1 MVTETHTPAFVSG
14 PQQRPWTTLVVSIAT
29 LLLLALGVANIVA
42 RSTFR
47 DVEDG
52 VLWTERAEGVV
63 AVAVAAGSAGAEA
76 GVAAG
81 DVLLAIDGRP
91 VESVADVTA
100 AQHAAQAG
108 QHAKYSLLR
117 PGARSIVD
125 VLFQPMPNGSNAIY
139 FALAA
144 VGLFS
149 LLVGAAVRLRRPS
162 DPATLHFYWLTV
174 AFFGV
179 FTFSFSGRLDR
190 LDWAFYWSD
199 HVSQVLLPPLFL
211 HFAMVFPARQGWFAR
226 SRWRAA
232 FPVTYV
238 PAFALGGALM
248 ILMAKGPAGDAA
260 FTSHLDQLTRAT
272 YLHLGVFLALGVAVF
287 AAALLSTQTPT
298 ARRQLRWIGWGT
310 ALGGVPF
317 VLAHALP
324 LALGFEPAGWTDLC
338 AIPLGLVPLAYA
350 SAIAR
355 YRLMDIEVIVKRAL
369 VYVAAVSVIVAVYGT
384 LLQLISRFQLG
395 GSTARE
401 WLTALV
407 GALVALL
414 LAPPIKAA
422 TQNAFERAFYR
433 DRLDYRRALV
443 GFARDLNRD
452 LDLARLSARL
462 VTRVS
467 ETLQVDRMVLMLISD
482 DGRSL
487 VASHQDGDP
496 AAAPPCV
503 LDLDSP
509 MGRALAAGQV
519 IALDD
524 PAAVGRFPVEDIDS
538 WRDRGLFSFVP
549 CVAADGIT
557 AALALGQRD
566 RAELLTS
573 EDLTLL
579 VTVAGQIATAIENA
593 RLYRQ
598 LQTKA
603 AELDRL
609 REFNEGIVES
619 LENGLLVVDLD
630 ERVVSWN
637 QSLGVL
643 YGVTREQAQGRPLGE
658 LFDAPVV
665 DAIRAARAESP
676 IGATLSRVP
685 LTTRRQGD
693 DGRLLV
699 NIAVVPLRPLAGA
712 TTVPQGTLVLIE
724 DITGRVRLEE
734 QLQISEKMAS
744 IGLLAAGVAHE
755 VNTPLTGISSYTQML
770 LEGAGADDPRRAML
784 EKIEKQTFRASRIV
798 NSLLSLARRGG
809 SPADTAPVDIN
820 RVITDVLSLLEHQL
834 AQSRITVRKELS
846 AEPVSVLGAE
856 YQLQQVLLNLVLNA
870 RDAMATGG
878 WLTVTTRHNAGRVVI
893 EISDTGA
900 GIRPEHLARI
910 YDPFFTTKSGAQGT
924 GLGLSIAYGIVQDH
938 AGTLACAST
947 EGTGTRFT
955 IALPGIHAGRALAA
969 VKVAQ

>member
-1 MVTETHTPAFVSG
+1 MVTDTQTHAFASG
-14 PQQRPWTTLVVSIAT
+14 RQQRPWTTLVVSVVT
-29 LLLLALGVANIVA
+29 LLLIGLGVANIVVRA
-42 RSTFR
+42 TFHEA
-47 DVEDG
+47 EDG
-52 VLWTERAEGVV
+52 VLWTDRAEGVV
-63 AVAVAAGSAGAEA
+63 AAVVAADGAGARA
-76 GVAAG
+76 GIVEG
-81 DVLLAIDGRP
+81 DVLLAIDDQP
-91 VESVADVTA
+91 VASAADVTA
-100 AQHAAQAG
+100 VQHAVRAG
-108 QHAKYSLLR
+108 QRAKYSVLR
-117 PGARSIVD
+117 PDAQSIVD
-125 VLFQPMPNGSNAIY
+125 IVFQSMPHGSNAIY

-149 LLVGAAVRLRRPS
+149 LLVGAAVRLRRPN

-190 LDWAFYWSD
+190 LDWAFYWGD

-211 HFAMVFPARQGWFAR
+211 HFAMVFPARPAWFAR
-226 SRWRAA
+226 SRWRAV

-248 ILMAKGPAGDAA
+248 VLLARGPASDADFGA
-260 FTSHLDQLTRAT
+260 RLALLSRAT
-272 YLHLGVFLALGVAVF
+272 YLHLGVYLALGVATF
-287 AAALLSTQTPT
+287 AAGLLSTQTPT

-310 ALGGVPF
+310 ALGGLPF
-317 VLAHALP
+317 VVVHALP
-324 LALGFEPAGWTDLC
+324 LALGFDPAAWTDLC
-338 AIPLGLVPLAYA
+338 AIPLGLVPLTYA

-355 YRLMDIEVIVKRAL
+355 YRLMDIEVIVKRTL
-369 VYVAAVSVIVAVYGT
+369 VYVAAVAVVVAVYGA
-384 LLQLISRFQLG
+384 LLQLIGRFHLG
-395 GSTARE
+395 GTTARE

-414 LAPPIKAA
+414 LAPPIKSA

-452 LDLARLSARL
+452 LDLASLSARL
-462 VTRVS
+462 VSRVS
-467 ETLQVDRMVLMLISD
+467 ETLQIDRMVLMLISD

-487 VASHQDGDP
+487 IGVRQDSDT
-496 AAAPPCV
+496 APPPCA

-509 MGRALAAGQV
+509 MGRALASGQV

-524 PAAVGRFPVEDIDS
+524 PAAVARFPVEDIDA
-538 WRDRGLFSFVP
+538 WRDRGLFSFIP

-557 AALALGQRD
+557 AVLALGQRD
-566 RAELLTS
+566 RGELLTS

-579 VTVAGQIATAIENA
+579 VTVAGQIATALENA

-619 LENGLLVVDLD
+619 LESGLLVVDLD
-630 ERVVSWN
+630 ERIVSWN
-637 QSLGVL
+637 HALVSL
-643 YGVTREQAQGRPLGE
+643 YGMTREQAEGHHLGD

-685 LTTRRQGD
+685 LTTRKGGD
-693 DGRLLV
+693 DRRLLV
-699 NIAVVPLRPLAGA
+699 NVTVVPLRPLAGA
-712 TTVPQGTLVLIE
+712 TTVPQGTLVLVE
-724 DITGRVRLEE
+724 NITGRVRLEE

-809 SPADTAPVDIN
+809 SPADTAPVDLN

-834 AQSRITVRKELS
+834 AQSRITVRRELTP
-846 AEPVSVLGAE
+846 EPAVVLGAE

-878 WLTVTTRHNAGRVVI
+878 WLTVATRREAARVVV
-893 EISDTGA
+893 EVSDTGA

-924 GLGLSIAYGIVQDH
+924 GLGLSIAYGIVRDH
-938 AGTLACAST
+938 GGTLTCAST
-947 EGTGTRFT
+947 EGTGTHFT
-955 IALPGIHAGRALAA
+955 ITLPDIHAGQAQAPARVAL
-969 VKVAQ
+969 